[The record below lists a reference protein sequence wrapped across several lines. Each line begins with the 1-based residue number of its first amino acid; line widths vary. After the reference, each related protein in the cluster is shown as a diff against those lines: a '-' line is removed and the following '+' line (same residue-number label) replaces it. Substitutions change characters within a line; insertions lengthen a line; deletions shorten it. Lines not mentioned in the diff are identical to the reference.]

1 MPKIKKIY
9 AREILDSRGNPTVEA
24 VVELS
29 NGVAGISSVPSGSSK
44 GTYEACELRDHD
56 QKRYSG
62 MGVLGAVENVNKI
75 SAHILGM
82 DAFEQQK
89 IDSAMIELDGTQNK
103 QNLGANAILA
113 VSQAVAKAAAKSS
126 VLPTFLYLR
135 QFIKNDVVKKIP
147 TPLFNLIEGGSHGS
161 KTLNFQEFLL
171 IPASSKSYKEALLLG
186 VSVYKTLK
194 DILYDRSENTLVADE
209 GGFSPGLQTNQAG
222 LLLLKESIEKSGGS
236 FSLDAFLGLDVAANF
251 FLDGKIYK
259 LIDRA
264 TSYTTDDLVDF
275 YQSLLTEFA
284 LIYIEDPFA
293 EDDSEGWKKLHSAIG
308 DKTLIVGDDLITTN
322 PYRLQMAL
330 DNETVGGIIV
340 KPNQIGTITEA
351 IAVAEIA
358 RYKGLKIIVSHRSGE
373 TMDDFIA
380 DFAVGIGA
388 DYVKFGAPVRERV
401 SKYNRL
407 LEIEEE
413 LKKI

>member
-1 MPKIKKIY
+1 MPKIKKVY

-24 VVELS
+24 TVELS
-29 NGVAGISSVPSGSSK
+29 DGIVGISSVPSGFSK
-44 GTYEACELRDHD
+44 GTHEACELRDRD
-56 QKRYSG
+56 QKRYGG

-75 SAHILGM
+75 STHILGM

-89 IDSAMIELDGTQNK
+89 VDRAMIELDGTQNK

-135 QFIKNDVVKKIP
+135 QFIKNDEAKKIP
-147 TPLFNLIEGGSHGS
+147 TPLFNLIEGGSHGGR
-161 KTLNFQEFLL
+161 TLNFQEFLL
-171 IPASSKSYKEALLLG
+171 IPASSKSYGEALLFG
-186 VSVYKTLK
+186 VNVYKALK
-194 DILYDRSENTLVADE
+194 DILNDRSENTLVADE

-222 LLLLKESIEKSGGS
+222 LLLLKESIEKSGNS
-236 FSLDAFLGLDVAANF
+236 FSLDAFLGLDVAANS
-251 FLDGKIYK
+251 FLDGKMYK
-259 LIDRA
+259 LIDR
-264 TSYTTDDLVDF
+264 TTFYTTDDLVDF

-293 EDDSEGWKKLHSAIG
+293 EDDLEGWKKLYSAIG
-308 DKTLIVGDDLITTN
+308 DKTLIVGDDLVTTN
-322 PYRLQMAL
+322 PYRLQLAL
-330 DNETVGGIIV
+330 ENKIVGGIIV

-358 RYKGLKIIVSHRSGE
+358 RYKDLKIIVSHRSGE

-388 DYVKFGAPVRERV
+388 DYVKFGAPVRERI

-407 LEIEEE
+407 LEIEGE

>member
-1 MPKIKKIY
+1 MPKIKNIY

-24 VVELS
+24 TVELS
-29 NGVAGISSVPSGSSK
+29 NGVVSASSAPSGSSK
-44 GTYEACELRDHD
+44 GTYEATELRDHD
-56 QKRYSG
+56 QKRYGG
-62 MGVLGAVENVNKI
+62 MGVLSAIENVNKI

-103 QNLGANAILA
+103 QSLGANAILA
-113 VSQAVAKAAAKSS
+113 VSQAVVKAAAKSS
-126 VLPTFLYLR
+126 VLPTFLYLG
-135 QFIKNDVVKKIP
+135 QFIKGNLVKKIP
-147 TPLFNLIEGGSHGS
+147 TPLFNLIEGGAHGGR
-161 KTLNFQEFLL
+161 TLNFQEFLL
-171 IPASSKSYKEALLLG
+171 IPASSKSYQEALLLG
-186 VSVYKTLK
+186 TNVYQTLK
-194 DILYDRSENTLVADE
+194 GILFEKGENILVAEE
-209 GGFSPGLQTNQAG
+209 GGFSPSLQSNQAG
-222 LLLLKESIEKSGGS
+222 LLLLKESIEKSGNS
-236 FSLDAFLGLDVAANF
+236 FSLDAFLGLDVAANS
-251 FLDGKIYK
+251 FLDEKTYK

-264 TSYTTDDLVDF
+264 ASYNSNDLAEF
-275 YQSLLTEFA
+275 YQNLLTEFA

-293 EDDSEGWKKLHSAIG
+293 ESDWEGWKNLYSSIG
-308 DKTLIVGDDLITTN
+308 NKILIVGDDLVTTN

-330 DNETVGGIIV
+330 DNQAVGGIIV

-373 TMDDFIA
+373 TADDFIA
-380 DFAVGIGA
+380 DFAVGISA
-388 DYVKFGAPVRERV
+388 DYVKLGAPARERT

-407 LEIEEE
+407 LAIEEE